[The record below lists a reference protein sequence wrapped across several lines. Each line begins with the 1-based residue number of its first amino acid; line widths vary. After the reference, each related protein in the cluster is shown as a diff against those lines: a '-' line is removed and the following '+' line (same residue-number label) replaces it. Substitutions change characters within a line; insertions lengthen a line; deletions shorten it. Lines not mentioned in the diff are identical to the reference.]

1 MSSRRAILVGSIT
14 LLLAISQATAR
25 TSPSALKPQ
34 IGPNTLALA
43 VAPGSA
49 AMKADQVNIE
59 GWNKA
64 WTNLVNDVQQTFIPS
79 MPRLRAVEVELVV
92 GNQGPPDDDL
102 TLSILNSEGTEL
114 VSITRIVRPADCE
127 QVKFLLPEAGI
138 EVVPGESYR
147 IRLSGGTMFGWKY
160 VVGGYPKGAATFN
173 GKPLL
178 AKTRSTFL
186 FRTFGSD

>member
-1 MSSRRAILVGSIT
+1 MWGQPPRLSTARRAFGNPASLVLWIVPAKHGEPRLSMSSRRAILVGSIT

-64 WTNLVNDVQQTFIPS
+64 
-79 MPRLRAVEVELVV
+79 
-92 GNQGPPDDDL
+92 
-102 TLSILNSEGTEL
+102 
-114 VSITRIVRPADCE
+114 
-127 QVKFLLPEAGI
+127 
-138 EVVPGESYR
+138 
-147 IRLSGGTMFGWKY
+147 
-160 VVGGYPKGAATFN
+160 
-173 GKPLL
+173 
-178 AKTRSTFL
+178 
-186 FRTFGSD
+186 